1 MHKFVVYIHWVLT
14 NAYTHVAPIKI
25 YITITPKF
33 PHVPSS
39 SLKSECIF
47 PQMIKFKNKTDFLL
61 SKMKEKKKACFTS
74 PNITKFCRY
83 IPGISLWIIVS
94 STERK
99 SRMVVKILEPDRLGL
114 NPSSFPYQ
122 QCDISMYLLC
132 LSFLLWKMEVIIIPS
147 SKGRS
152 EG

>member
-74 PNITKFCRY
+74 PFLPPTSLNFVDIFQESHFGLLLAVLRGSLEWWLRFWNQTAWVW
-83 IPGISLWIIVS
+83 IPALSLINSVTFLCTFSASVS
-94 STERK
+94 SFERW
-99 SRMVVKILEPDRLGL
+99 R
-114 NPSSFPYQ
+114 
-122 QCDISMYLLC
+122 
-132 LSFLLWKMEVIIIPS
+132 
-147 SKGRS
+147 
-152 EG
+152 